1 MQYPFLYFTRNFH
14 LDGGGAGK
22 FNGGTGSFR
31 IYMIYG
37 SQDCSVSYRPY
48 SRLPEGVGLF
58 GGNPAGIG
66 GIRAVYQTAGA
77 SLLERLQS
85 GQYPI
90 QPDQIE
96 SDNWGMV
103 AHPAEIKGRVNLPE
117 FTIVADFVA
126 GGGGYGD
133 PLEREPAAVAKDVRR
148 GIVSPRV
155 AAEIYGVVLNQ
166 DFPGPDNAATLKRR
180 QEIREE
186 RMRESR
192 TFSGTTSSLSD
203 AVRRSTAWQQI
214 LKFHEYL
221 AIARNG
227 KTEAI
232 RCIHCGHLFCEKHD
246 NYKLYALRRECDFYD
261 LARRLV
267 PSGESYLG
275 GYLEYYCPG
284 CATLLQVDSF
294 CDAFPDSKEPFYDF
308 YQEP

>member
-1 MQYPFLYFTRNFH
+1 
-14 LDGGGAGK
+14 
-22 FNGGTGSFR
+22 
-31 IYMIYG
+31 
-37 SQDCSVSYRPY
+37 
-48 SRLPEGVGLF
+48 LPEGVGLF

-77 SLLERLQS
+77 SLLERLKS

-90 QPDQIE
+90 QPHQIE
-96 SDNWGMV
+96 SDNWGTV

-133 PLEREPAAVAKDVRR
+133 PLEREPDAVAKDVRR

-155 AAEIYGVVLNQ
+155 AAEIYGAVLKQ
-166 DFPGPDNAATLKRR
+166 TSLEPDHVATLKRR

-186 RMRESR
+186 RIRESKA
-192 TFSGTTSSLSD
+192 FSKATSSLSG
-203 AVRRSTAWQQI
+203 AIRKSTGWEPV

-221 AIARNG
+221 AVATNG
-227 KTEAI
+227 KSEAI
-232 RCIHCGHLFCEKHD
+232 LCIRCGHLFCQKDE
-246 NYKLYALRRECDFYD
+246 NYKLYALRRERDLYD
-261 LARRLV
+261 LAQSLI

-294 CDAFPDSKEPFYDF
+294 CDAFPDSKEPLYDF
-308 YQEP
+308 RQER

>member
-1 MQYPFLYFTRNFH
+1 VERIEMQYPFLYFTRNFH
-14 LDGGGAGK
+14 PDGGGAGK

-77 SLLERLQS
+77 SLLERLKN
-85 GQYPI
+85 GEYPI
-90 QPDQIE
+90 QPEQIE
-96 SDNWGMV
+96 NDSWGIV
-103 AHPAEIKGRVNLPE
+103 VHPAEIKGRVNLPE

-133 PLEREPAAVAKDVRR
+133 PFEREPDAVAKDVRR

-155 AAEIYGVVLNQ
+155 AAEIYGVVLKQ
-166 DFPGPDNAATLKRR
+166 TSLPDKVATLKRR
-180 QEIREE
+180 QELREE
-186 RMRESR
+186 RMRQSK
-192 TFSGTTSSLSD
+192 TFSAAASSLSET
-203 AVRRSTAWQQI
+203 VSRSTDWQPI

-221 AIARNG
+221 AVATHG

-232 RCIHCGHLFCEKHD
+232 RCIRCGHLFCQKHE
-246 NYKLYALRRECDFYD
+246 NYKLYALRRERDLFD
-261 LARRLV
+261 LAQSLM

-275 GYLEYYCPG
+275 GYL
-284 CATLLQVDSF
+284 
-294 CDAFPDSKEPFYDF
+294 
-308 YQEP
+308 